1 MFITSLK
8 ENREIFSNPYGLPKV
23 LTFSGYEKLFRISDY
38 ATYFKNSILTTLVS
52 IAFIIVF
59 ASPVAYVLAKYKF
72 RGNKLIYLYFIIGLV
87 VPIKL
92 GTISILQMMIGLGLY
107 NHIISLIVVFVAMGL
122 PFGVFI
128 LTDFIRMIPEELSNS
143 ARIDGCSE
151 PVIFSRIIM
160 PLLKPAVAT
169 VAIVN
174 FIPVW
179 NDFWFPLILIE
190 SDSMKTVPLATALL
204 FGQFETNYGLVF
216 SALSVASLPVIVFYL
231 ITARHFVKGITAGGL
246 KG

>member
-1 MFITSLK
+1 M
-8 ENREIFSNPYGLPKV
+8 
-23 LTFSGYEKLFRISDY
+23 
-38 ATYFKNSILTTLVS
+38 
-52 IAFIIVF
+52 
-59 ASPVAYVLAKYKF
+59 LAKYKF

-216 SALSVASLPVIVFYL
+216 SALSLLHCQLSYF
-231 ITARHFVKGITAGGL
+231 T
-246 KG
+246 